1 MANPYRGEIAL
12 SVDGKVYT
20 LRLTLGALASLEA
33 RLGAASLSDLMD
45 RLMGS
50 AVSFREVETVLTE
63 ALMAGETLTAETAAP
78 ILERAA
84 PRDLTSA
91 YVALMRATFGGEGAR

>member
-12 SVDGKVYT
+12 SVDGKLYT

-45 RLMGS
+45 RLMGG
-50 AVSFREVETVLTE
+50 AVSFAEVETVLGA
-63 ALMAGETLTAETAAP
+63 ALAAGEKLTAETAST
-78 ILERAA
+78 ILQRAA
-84 PRDLTSA
+84 PRELTFA
-91 YVALMRATFGGEGAR
+91 YVALMRATFGGEGDR